1 METTDD
7 TLLEMRQQLK
17 QLHKTLDTQN
27 IVNERMLL
35 DSIRKMTDASSTGS
49 GVSIILLIFFGLI
62 MLPTLYACGISIPII
77 VFAALIMTIAIVA
90 GIINIIQIPDLDGD
104 LAVVAR
110 YYIRLK
116 QRSQKI
122 GKIITPVWVVWL
134 LLLLVEMRRNMNN
147 MEICYALLGALIG
160 SIIALCTI
168 LKRNSDLNESLDS
181 LISEIEKLT
190 DETK

>member
-90 GIINIIQIPDLDGD
+90 GIINIIQIPNLDGD

-134 LLLLVEMRRNMNN
+134 LLLLVEMCRNMNN

>member
-90 GIINIIQIPDLDGD
+90 GIINIIQITDLDGD

-134 LLLLVEMRRNMNN
+134 LLLLVEMCRNMNN
-147 MEICYALLGALIG
+147 MEIFYALLGALIG

>member
-77 VFAALIMTIAIVA
+77 VFAALITTIAIVA

-134 LLLLVEMRRNMNN
+134 LLLLVEMCRNMNN